1 MNLHVFFLLAI
12 GIFAGFYVQTVI
24 GFAGA
29 LIALPVLLLG
39 MPLPD
44 AVAYISIFYLFSSF
58 FLIIKEWQDI
68 DKKII
73 LKLAVTC
80 IIGVIL
86 GILVLTF
93 SKPIILKKGL
103 GVFILLYVAYIFYGK
118 KKIELNKIGFYSFG
132 IMAGFFSGLFSTG
145 GPLHVICVENTV
157 TDFRKFRA
165 TMIGVMGLVTLT
177 RVPALFLS
185 GALNFSH
192 LKMTLFVFPVFL
204 SAQFFGKRTFMK
216 INEEMFKKMLLLFL
230 CISGII
236 LIF

>member
-132 IMAGFFSGLFSTG
+132 IMAGFF
-145 GPLHVICVENTV
+145 
-157 TDFRKFRA
+157 
-165 TMIGVMGLVTLT
+165 
-177 RVPALFLS
+177 
-185 GALNFSH
+185 
-192 LKMTLFVFPVFL
+192 
-204 SAQFFGKRTFMK
+204 FG
-216 INEEMFKKMLLLFL
+216 
-230 CISGII
+230 S
-236 LIF
+236 IFYRRSSSCYMC